1 VRPCDVPSFF
11 HLLTCP
17 FPYTRAHVSTLYLRY
32 EVLLILGEWHQYNLT
47 GGRLTVDFSCFGFS
61 PAADNEPQRATPCIL
76 DALVARSQ
84 ESGGSDAMILM
95 IPDGNPDRFP
105 DSILAVSF
113 TGITFKNTRGSML
126 RAAADTL
133 GPGGVTLDID
143 HCVFTN
149 NTALNGGGAISAD
162 GEKVVVRIT
171 HSSFFQN
178 ADFTSPLFP
187 DGANQHASFA
197 GGGAIFIAGGQLNA
211 TNCLF
216 ASNCAFNGGA
226 LALNGASALLTNC
239 SFVNNTA
246 QNGGNSIYLEYGGT
260 SVTSV
265 DSRFSNILPVS
276 ASTAYGACISGTDVS
291 IGGGYSLGYGALR
304 VASDSCDSIH
314 VIAAEILRDGGYTCK
329 PLKSSCAATTG
340 AQYTCGLSLAAPNCS
355 IAHTGTLDWLHSL

>member
-1 VRPCDVPSFF
+1 M
-11 HLLTCP
+11 
-17 FPYTRAHVSTLYLRY
+17 
-32 EVLLILGEWHQYNLT
+32 LLILGEWHQYNLT

>member
-1 VRPCDVPSFF
+1 MG
-11 HLLTCP
+11 
-17 FPYTRAHVSTLYLRY
+17 
-32 EVLLILGEWHQYNLT
+32 LILGDQYNQYNLT

-84 ESGGSDAMILM
+84 ESGGSDPMILM
-95 IPDGNPDRFP
+95 IPDGYRFP

-126 RAAADTL
+126 GATTL
-133 GPGGVTLDID
+133 GAGGVTLDID

-149 NTALNGGGAISAD
+149 NTALDGGGAISAV

-187 DGANQHASFA
+187 DGANEHASFA

-265 DSRFSNILPVS
+265 DSRFSNIPPVS

-291 IGGGYSLGYGALR
+291 IGGGYSGRIFMGYGALR

-314 VIAAEILRDGGYTCK
+314 VIAAEILGGDGGYTCK

-355 IAHTGTLDWLHSL
+355 IAHTGTLDWLHSLICA